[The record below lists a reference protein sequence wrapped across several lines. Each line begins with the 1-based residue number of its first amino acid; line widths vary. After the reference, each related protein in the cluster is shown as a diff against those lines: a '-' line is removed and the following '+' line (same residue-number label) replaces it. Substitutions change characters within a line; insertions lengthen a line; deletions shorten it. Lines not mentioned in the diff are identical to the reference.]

1 MIAKYNNNTYIA
13 NLRDAHIVLM
23 TYQKEKQPKAFHK
36 KEIIIRKK

>member
-23 TYQKEKQPKAFHK
+23 TNQKEKNNRRLFTK
-36 KEIIIRKK
+36 KRLL